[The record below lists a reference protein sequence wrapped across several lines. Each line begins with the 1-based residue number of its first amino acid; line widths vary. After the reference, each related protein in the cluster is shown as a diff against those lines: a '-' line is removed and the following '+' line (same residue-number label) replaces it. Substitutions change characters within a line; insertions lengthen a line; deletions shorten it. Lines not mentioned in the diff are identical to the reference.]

1 MTFFDWWG
9 RRRADTI
16 DHVNARSLPPP
27 LAALGA
33 EPITG
38 PLRHKVATEQLL
50 LGLYVVDLDRPW
62 LDTPFLIQGF
72 LVDSQVE
79 LATLQKYCHHVFV
92 DLDMSNPDAVAQL
105 RRQGDDLGVPT
116 QPDPREMYPAHQRG
130 FSPNAAK
137 HPPESNDRTPLAQRA
152 TPEHGP
158 DRMSREPDPRDRDG
172 AHIDQA
178 AALRD
183 ADRALEDFDPMP
195 MPMSGD
201 AAPLDPEADP
211 PTLTGRRAESD
222 PPARRTAQRA
232 YRVRSD
238 VQISTDTR
246 DRFRRFVRQTAEQS
260 DPVAGQP
267 SRIGRLLASL
277 RALMPGRPGK
287 PGGRAEGPSAAQ
299 EARFDIE
306 LEQALPPGTKRQVY
320 EDRHEVARE
329 IPRARQ
335 TFESS
340 ESILTTI
347 LADIRQN
354 KAPQVAQV
362 KETVGHMV
370 SSMIDNPDAL
380 MWVAQLREEH
390 LQTYQHGVRVSLY
403 MISLGRH
410 LGFPK
415 EMLESLGLIGML
427 ADVGKTKLPRALLD
441 KPGMLNT
448 AEYSIAKEHVRLGL
462 EALGTSMKMEPEVAT
477 GILQHHERLDG
488 SGYPKGLKGE
498 EISIYG
504 RMAGIADSFAALITP
519 RPYANPLAPQDALM
533 SLYQWAG
540 SSFHAP
546 LVEQFVQAV
555 GVFPVGGLVELS
567 SGEVAVVLAH
577 NRVRRL
583 EPRVLILTL
592 ADKRPLTVPL
602 ERDLFQQSR
611 EAGAKPVRIVRGLP
625 SGAYGLKLRDYYADE
640 PAALAKV

>member
-1 MTFFDWWG
+1 M
-9 RRRADTI
+9 
-16 DHVNARSLPPP
+16 NARSLPPP
-27 LAALGA
+27 LAALGT
-33 EPITG
+33 EPIAG
-38 PLRHKVATEQLL
+38 PRRHKITAEQLL
-50 LGLYVVDLDRPW
+50 LGLFVVDLDRPW

-79 LATLQKYCHHVFV
+79 LTTLQKYCHHVFV

-105 RRQGDDLGVPT
+105 RRDGEGLCAPT
-116 QPDPREMYPAHQRG
+116 QPGPREVYPPHSRG
-130 FSPNAAK
+130 FSPSATRN
-137 HPPESNDRTPLAQRA
+137 PPDSNDREPTGEHSR
-152 TPEHGP
+152 PE
-158 DRMSREPDPRDRDG
+158 RDRTLRETDPHDH
-172 AHIDQA
+172 APTDPD

-195 MPMSGD
+195 MSDEPAQVD
-201 AAPLDPEADP
+201 HEVNP
-211 PTLTGRRAESD
+211 PTLTGRQAESG

-260 DPVAGQP
+260 DPVA
-267 SRIGRLLASL
+267 SRRSMVRRVFDSL
-277 RALMPGRPGK
+277 RGLMPGRPGT
-287 PGGRAEGPSAAQ
+287 GGVRQDGQAGAQ
-299 EARFDIE
+299 EARFDLE
-306 LEQALPPGTKRQVY
+306 LEKALPPGTKRQVY
-320 EDRHEVARE
+320 QDRHEVARE
-329 IPRARQ
+329 MPRARQ

-340 ESILTTI
+340 ESILTT
-347 LADIRQN
+347 LLTDIRQN
-354 KAPQVAQV
+354 KVPQVAQV

-462 EALGTSMKMEPEVAT
+462 EALGSSMKMEPDVVT

-488 SGYPKGLKGE
+488 SGYPKGLKGD

-567 SGEVAVVLAH
+567 TGEVAVVLAH

-583 EPRVLILTL
+583 EPRVLILTMT
-592 ADKRPLTVPL
+592 DKRPLTAPI

-611 EAGAKPVRIVRGLP
+611 EPGAKPMRIVRGLP

-640 PAALAKV
+640 PAALAKH